1 MAAKEKIPPAL
12 LTPAQHVRN
21 DWGALL
27 DKISYKAVVSNLP
40 YLAFV
45 SLLCVFYISNNH
57 HAIDMQRELN
67 NENKILKELRWKY
80 MDMKMQLLN
89 TKMESQVI
97 RSAGAYGLKPLIMPA
112 YKVDADT
119 TKTN

>member
-1 MAAKEKIPPAL
+1 M
-12 LTPAQHVRN
+12 TPAQQVRN
-21 DWGALL
+21 DWSALL

-40 YLAFV
+40 YLAFA

-57 HAIDMQRELN
+57 HALEMQRELN
-67 NENKILKELRWKY
+67 NENRALKELRWKY

-97 RSAGAYGLKPLIMPA
+97 RNAGVYGLKPLLLPA
-112 YKVDADT
+112 YKVETDT
-119 TKTN
+119 TPNN

>member
-1 MAAKEKIPPAL
+1 MADKDNIQQAQ

-21 DWGALL
+21 DWTALL

-45 SLLCVFYISNNH
+45 SLLCVFYISNNR

-67 NENKILKELRWKY
+67 NENKTLKELRWKY

-89 TKMESQVI
+89 AKMESQVI
-97 RSAGAYGLKPLIMPA
+97 RSAGVYGLKPLLLPA
-112 YKVDADT
+112 YKIETDSAV
-119 TKTN
+119 K